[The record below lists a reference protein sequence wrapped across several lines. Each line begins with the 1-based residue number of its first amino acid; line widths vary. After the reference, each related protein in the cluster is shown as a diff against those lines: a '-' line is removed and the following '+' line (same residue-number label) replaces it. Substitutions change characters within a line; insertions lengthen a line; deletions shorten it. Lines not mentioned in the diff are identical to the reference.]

1 MNQEVIE
8 YLRQQNDVF
17 IRREDE
23 KALEILWLKV

>member
-8 YLRQQNDVF
+8 YLRQQNEDF
-17 IRREDE
+17 IRREDK

>member
-8 YLRQQNDVF
+8 YLRQQNDTF